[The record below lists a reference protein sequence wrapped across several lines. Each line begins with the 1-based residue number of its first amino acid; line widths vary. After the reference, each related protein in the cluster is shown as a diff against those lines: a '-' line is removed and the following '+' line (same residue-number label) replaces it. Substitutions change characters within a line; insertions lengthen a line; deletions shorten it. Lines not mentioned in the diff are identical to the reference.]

1 MRNGE
6 CLSTAADAASGS
18 FALCGAKKRICAIS
32 QVCARGHR
40 LLSATWF
47 CIGFQIMTFAM
58 MAAMNREHMNSEEEE
73 IPRLDN
79 DTGAMLR

>member
-1 MRNGE
+1 MANVFRLRQMRHLV
-6 CLSTAADAASGS
+6 LSPSAEPRSG
-18 FALCGAKKRICAIS
+18 FAPFS